1 MWQQHGNRVPMGFGG
16 QRPRESP
23 CGSNTVTGF
32 RWGSG
37 ANAPENLLFLA
48 AEPPKK
54 GEKAKIL
61 QQLVACKRIGFNNPA
76 ADQVFLNDL
85 LQHLRRAGVIPD
97 ALGVNNRDRAVGAD
111 S

>member
-1 MWQQHGNRVPMGFGG
+1 MWQQHGNRIPMGFGG
-16 QRPRESP
+16 NAPRISLWQQHGNWVP
-23 CGSNTVTGF
+23 MRFGG
-32 RWGSG
+32 
-37 ANAPENLLFLA
+37 NAPENLLFLA
-48 AEPPKK
+48 APPPKK